1 MAGVLLLSN
10 FVKSLIFVEH
20 LLEAFEALL
29 FGVFAEFVAETFTP
43 FLGNKH
49 LQDLKHLD
57 AAVGIGRRQLS
68 VDGLAFQFFLH
79 IEGELFQRS
88 LAEHHH
94 LLDIQQLG
102 DHVNRIAAQLG
113 DVDDTALVVD
123 MRERQRLT
131 TVGHD
136 HMTQGVGDAG
146 ALIADDIRSHHGNE
160 RLDIDHHQVPL

>member
-1 MAGVLLLSN
+1 MPLLGL
-10 FVKSLIFVEH
+10 
-20 LLEAFEALL
+20 
-29 FGVFAEFVAETFTP
+29 
-43 FLGNKH
+43 
-49 LQDLKHLD
+49 
-57 AAVGIGRRQLS
+57 AA

-102 DHVNRIAAQLG
+102 DHVHRIAAQLG